1 MAWLDDFKIAIINQ
15 NVNKIIELQQVMP
28 LNLPKEQLETLK
40 GLIDG
45 AIALLEIEKNKTAKA
60 MHALKKS
67 KEYASGSQKS
77 KTAFEYKF

>member
-15 NVNKIIELQQVMP
+15 NINKIIELQQVMP

-45 AIALLEIEKNKTAKA
+45 AISLLEVEKGKTAKA

-67 KEYASGSQKS
+67 KEYASSSQKS